1 LAESLETRQLLSS
14 LSTVPTA
21 TVSGTDTKGDRWTL
35 TLYGP
40 GTLNVVDKNGNAFT
54 PANQYTPDDI
64 NTITVSGTITAES
77 RLVGKVTFVPANSD
91 GRVFFQQLTI
101 NDTGAYGQLN
111 PALVRPR
118 ASTPQNGIAAVDMP
132 DFWLGWTG
140 NPTNTAPT
148 AKSNFHSVAVT
159 TAGVVTTTPFNLAGG
174 INAPEGINVLR
185 FGGVDTTYSPTGVTP
200 LDQTG
205 QNNEFVINLGPPIAG
220 GTSII
225 VNKVKTDTVPP
236 MTGSTNPTSDS
247 VTFLVAGRINLFQ
260 ANEIDGNTATGTTST
275 GTPYTAPT
283 QFFFAPPV
291 TSTQPPQPQTPLL
304 PGGTYLVSDVL
315 ADSGVTTGQ
324 IGDIRIGGNVTN
336 FTAFALE
343 TDTFS
348 QFPPVSY
355 IDPDPVNGPAVSNF
369 FIGGQTDNVILVAP
383 SGSRNVFFG
392 QGMDNVFI
400 NTEFIQNLQANR
412 GAVGSAVTVKRN
424 IGNMVMGG
432 DVINT
437 VIQSGYDQFLSDVAN
452 IPATTVQGASVPAA
466 GVFNGQAP
474 PTIINRISNAESQF
488 NQPNAQ
494 TFSPLAHGGGA
505 IHGRIAGNVTNSII
519 SVSVDP
525 NPFLPNPSE
534 TSTPSNPGQF
544 QNVTSKTFPFGAPNN
559 IVLPRGVLNLKVE
572 GAVNNSAI
580 QTGSAGAPNPLGL
593 TAPAVDPNI
602 TPTSAF
608 FAKQVRVEHLPVIPP
623 NVPEA
628 PYKSPVPYHIGQRF
642 LKGLFKKD
650 NSVILPTRPAGKK

>member
-1 LAESLETRQLLSS
+1 MSMRKPAPSRRSLRPLAESLETRQLLSS

-21 TVSGTDTKGDRWTL
+21 TVSGTDSKGDRWTL

-54 PANQYTPDDI
+54 PANKFTPDDI

-77 RLVGKVTFVPANSD
+77 RLVGKVTFVPAKSD

-101 NDTGAYGQLN
+101 NNTGEYGQLN
-111 PALVRPR
+111 PALVHPK

-132 DFWLGWTG
+132 DFWLGDTSG
-140 NPTNTAPT
+140 LTPSTT
-148 AKSNFHSVAVT
+148 SNFHTS
-159 TAGVVTTTPFNLAGG
+159 PQFFLAGG
-174 INAPEGINVLR
+174 INAPEGINNLR
-185 FGGVDTTYSPTGVTP
+185 FGGVDTTFTPAGGTP
-200 LDQTG
+200 LDQTN
-205 QNNEFVINLGPPIAG
+205 QNNEFVINLGPPIIG

-225 VNKVKTDTVPP
+225 VNKVITDASSSGTPATVHQQ
-236 MTGSTNPTSDS
+236 S
-247 VTFLVAGRINLFQ
+247 VTFVVNGRINLFQ
-260 ANEIDGNTATGTTST
+260 ANEIDGNTAAGMV
-275 GTPYTAPT
+275 PT
-283 QFFFAPPV
+283 QFTPTP
-291 TSTQPPQPQTPLL
+291 TQPQSPLL
-304 PGGTYLVSDVL
+304 PGGTYLVSDVGG
-315 ADSGVTTGQ
+315 GVITGQ
-324 IGDIRIGGNVTN
+324 IGDIRIGGNATN
-336 FTAFALE
+336 FTAFALD
-343 TDTFS
+343 TDLFTFPS
-348 QFPPVSY
+348 A
-355 IDPDPVNGPAVSNF
+355 DPVTGPQVSNF

-392 QGMDNVFI
+392 QGMDNVYI

-432 DVINT
+432 DVINSF
-437 VIQSGYDQFLSDVAN
+437 IQSGYDQELSAVAN
-452 IPATTVQGASVPAA
+452 SPATTTQGTIFTAG
-466 GVFNGQAP
+466 GVFNGEAP
-474 PTIINRISNAESQF
+474 PTIVNRISNAVASL
-488 NQPNAQ
+488 P

-525 NPFLPNPSE
+525 NPSGNTTTNP
-534 TSTPSNPGQF
+534 TTNPGQF

-559 IVLPRGVLNLKVE
+559 IVLPRGVLSVKVE
-572 GAVNNSAI
+572 GAVNNSGLQLSSPI
-580 QTGSAGAPNPLGL
+580 VDSGLQLSGPL
-593 TAPAVDPNI
+593 VDPNI
-602 TPTSAF
+602 ASTSAF
-608 FAKQVRVEHLPVIPP
+608 FAKKVSVEHLPVIPP

-650 NSVILPTRPAGKK
+650 NSVALPSRPTGKK

>member
-1 LAESLETRQLLSS
+1 MGNSTR
-14 LSTVPTA
+14 
-21 TVSGTDTKGDRWTL
+21 
-35 TLYGP
+35 
-40 GTLNVVDKNGNAFT
+40 
-54 PANQYTPDDI
+54 
-64 NTITVSGTITAES
+64 
-77 RLVGKVTFVPANSD
+77 RLVH
-91 GRVFFQQLTI
+91 
-101 NDTGAYGQLN
+101 
-111 PALVRPR
+111 PR

-132 DFWLGWTG
+132 DFWLGETSG
-140 NPTNTAPT
+140 TAPT
-148 AKSNFHSVAVT
+148 ATSNFHAVG
-159 TAGVVTTTPFNLAGG
+159 TAPFNLAGG

-185 FGGVDTTYSPTGVTP
+185 FGGVDTTFTPAGGTP
-200 LDQTG
+200 LDQTS
-205 QNNEFVINLGPPIAG
+205 QNNEFVINLGPPIVG

-225 VNKVKTDTVPP
+225 VNKVITDA
-236 MTGSTNPTSDS
+236 GSVRDVGIDRRFLQDS
-247 VTFLVAGRINLFQ
+247 VTFVVAGRINLFQ
-260 ANEIDGNTATGTTST
+260 ANEIDGDTGTASN
-275 GTPYTAPT
+275 GSSLVPT
-283 QFFFAPPV
+283 QFAAPPV
-291 TSTQPPQPQTPLL
+291 TPTETPLL

-315 ADSGVTTGQ
+315 SGSALTTGQ
-324 IGDIRIGGNVTN
+324 IGDIRIGGNATN

-343 TDTFS
+343 TDTFT
-348 QFPPVSY
+348 PPPSV
-355 IDPDPVNGPAVSNF
+355 DPVTGPQVSNF

-437 VIQSGYDQFLSDVAN
+437 VIQSGYDQDLSAVAN
-452 IPATTVQGASVPAA
+452 TPVTSIQGVTVSAG
-466 GVFNGQAP
+466 GVFNGEAP
-474 PTIINRISNAESQF
+474 PTIINRISNAVLF
-488 NQPNAQ
+488 NEAS
-494 TFSPLAHGGGA
+494 FSPLAHGGGA

-580 QTGSAGAPNPLGL
+580 QQGSTTAPNPLGL

-602 TPTSAF
+602 APTSAF
-608 FAKQVRVEHLPVIPP
+608 FAKKVSVEHLPVIPP

-628 PYKSPVPYHIGQRF
+628 PYPSPTPYHIGQRF

-650 NSVILPTRPAGKK
+650 NSVALPSRPTGKK

>member
-1 LAESLETRQLLSS
+1 MSMRKPAPSRRSLRPLAESLETRQLLSS
-14 LSTVPTA
+14 LSTVASA

-40 GTLNVVDKNGNAFT
+40 GTLNVVDQGGNAF
-54 PANQYTPDDI
+54 PQANNKPDDI
-64 NTITVSGTITAES
+64 NTITVSGTITSES
-77 RLVGKVTFVPANSD
+77 RLVGKVTYVPANSD

-101 NDTGAYGQLN
+101 DNTGEYGQLN
-111 PALVRPR
+111 PALVHPR

-132 DFWLGWTG
+132 NFWLG
-140 NPTNTAPT
+140 NTSGIRPT
-148 AKSNFHSVAVT
+148 ATSMFHSVYVPAT
-159 TAGVVTTTPFNLAGG
+159 STSLFFKSAGG

-185 FGGVDTTYSPTGVTP
+185 FGGVDTTFTPTGGTS
-200 LDQTG
+200 LNQTN
-205 QNNEFVINLGPPIAG
+205 QNNEFVINLGPPIVG

-225 VNKVKTDTVPP
+225 VNKVITDA
-236 MTGSTNPTSDS
+236 GSTTSSSGTTTVFQDS
-247 VTFLVAGRINLFQ
+247 VTFVVAGRINLFQ
-260 ANEIDGNTATGTTST
+260 ANEIDGDTATGMV
-275 GTPYTAPT
+275 PT
-283 QFFFAPPV
+283 QFV
-291 TSTQPPQPQTPLL
+291 TPAVAIQNQLA
-304 PGGTYLVSDVL
+304 GGTYLVSD
-315 ADSGVTTGQ
+315 APSSSAVTTGQ
-324 IGDIRIGGNVTN
+324 IGDIRIGGNATN
-336 FTAFALE
+336 FTAFALD
-343 TDTFS
+343 TDTFTA
-348 QFPPVSY
+348 PPSV
-355 IDPDPVNGPAVSNF
+355 DPVTGPQVSNF

-432 DVINT
+432 DVINS
-437 VIQSGYDQFLSDVAN
+437 VIQSGYDQGLQDVAN
-452 IPATTVQGASVPAA
+452 IPTELTPQGMVGVTLPA

-474 PTIINRISNAESQF
+474 PTIINRISNAGF
-488 NQPNAQ
+488 NQP

-525 NPFLPNPSE
+525 SPFGIE
-534 TSTPSNPGQF
+534 AHDQF

-559 IVLPRGVLNLKVE
+559 IVLPRGVLSVKVE

-580 QTGSAGAPNPLGL
+580 QQGSTTTPNPLGL

-602 TPTSAF
+602 APTSAF
-608 FAKQVRVEHLPVIPP
+608 FAKKVSVEHLPVIPP

-628 PYKSPVPYHIGQRF
+628 PYKSPVPYHKGQLS
-642 LKGLFKKD
+642 LKGLFKID
-650 NSVILPTRPAGKK
+650 NSVALPSGPAGKK